1 MSDTEQITEQIKRPR
16 GRPRIHKEITEPI
29 EKRPRGRQKGFKPEK
44 KVVNPLIQKET
55 KAQNNKRTYEKR
67 GYFIQS
73 IRTINKKYGL
83 EQIDI
88 AQMSDDEIK
97 NEYFKLAEYD
107 LEQKKIKKIEKI
119 EKIINQ
125 KKQKIR

>member
-1 MSDTEQITEQIKRPR
+1 MSEIEQTKKPR
-16 GRPRIHKEITEPI
+16 GRPRIIKENDEPK
-29 EKRPRGRQKGFKPEK
+29 EKKTRGRQKGFKPQK
-44 KVVNPLIQKET
+44 KEIDPLLQKEIKSQT
-55 KAQNNKRTYEKR
+55 NRRTYEKR

-88 AQMSDDEIK
+88 TKLSDDEIK
-97 NEYFKLAEYD
+97 EKYFKLAEYD

-119 EKIINQ
+119 ELIIDQ